1 MVKVILLGPMG
12 AGKSTLGKIL
22 SHDLQWPY
30 FDNDLEITSSYGLIE
45 EEVNQLSVEKLH
57 ALETQYLR
65 DVLSR
70 PDSFISGAAAS
81 VIDNDEN
88 RNLLT
93 LVFSVYLRL
102 PIEMIIERAGNT
114 GVGRQVLQDGGS
126 DILIERFN
134 RRDPLYTSASK
145 LVVELSNSPIQDA
158 ELIRKAI
165 LS

>member
-30 FDNDLEITSSYGLIE
+30 FDNDVEITTTYGLSE
-45 EEVNQLSVEKLH
+45 KEVSQLPVEKLH

-70 PDSFISGAAAS
+70 PESFISGAAAS
-81 VIDNDEN
+81 VIDNEEN
-88 RNLLT
+88 RLL
-93 LVFSVYLRL
+93 LDSVFSVYLRL
-102 PIEMIIERAGNT
+102 PIEMIIERAGSS
-114 GVGRQVLQDGGS
+114 GVGRQVLQDAGT

-134 RRDPLYTSASK
+134 RRDPLYRAASR
-145 LVVELSNSPIQDA
+145 LVVELSDSPMKDA
-158 ELIRKAI
+158 EVIKRAV

>member
-30 FDNDLEITSSYGLIE
+30 FDNDVEITTTYGLSE
-45 EEVNQLSVEKLH
+45 KEVSQLPVEKLH

-70 PDSFISGAAAS
+70 PESFISGAAAS
-81 VIDNDEN
+81 VIDNEEN
-88 RNLLT
+88 RLL
-93 LVFSVYLRL
+93 LDSVFSVYLRL
-102 PIEMIIERAGNT
+102 PIEMIIERAGSS
-114 GVGRQVLQDGGS
+114 GVGRQVLQDAGT

-134 RRDPLYTSASK
+134 RRDPLYRAASK
-145 LVVELSNSPIQDA
+145 LVVELSDSPMKDA
-158 ELIRKAI
+158 EVIKRAV

>member
-22 SHDLQWPY
+22 SHDLKWPY
-30 FDNDLEITSSYGLIE
+30 FDNDVEITTTYGLSE
-45 EEVNQLSVEKLH
+45 KEVSQLPVEKLH

-81 VIDNDEN
+81 VIDNKEN
-88 RNLLT
+88 RLL
-93 LVFSVYLRL
+93 LDSVFSVYLRL
-102 PIEMIIERAGNT
+102 PIEMIIERAGSS
-114 GVGRQVLQDGGS
+114 GVGRQVLQDAGS

-134 RRDPLYTSASK
+134 RRDPLYRAASK
-145 LVVELSNSPIQDA
+145 LVVELSDSPSKDA
-158 ELIRKAI
+158 EVIKRAI

>member
-30 FDNDLEITSSYGLIE
+30 FDNDVEITTTYGLSE
-45 EEVNQLSVEKLH
+45 KEVSQLPVEKLH

-70 PDSFISGAAAS
+70 PESFISGAAAS
-81 VIDNDEN
+81 VIDNEEN
-88 RNLLT
+88 RLL
-93 LVFSVYLRL
+93 LDSVFSVYLRL
-102 PIEMIIERAGNT
+102 PIEMIIERAGNS
-114 GVGRQVLQDGGS
+114 GVGRQVLQDAGT

-134 RRDPLYTSASK
+134 RRDPLYRAASK
-145 LVVELSNSPIQDA
+145 LVVELSDSPMKDA
-158 ELIRKAI
+158 EVIKRAV